1 MKKLKPAPK
10 EDRIQIRIGSAKG
23 DGWSGIIAAAI
34 ITSGALFGLGLIIT
48 GIIKIVEFI
57 L

>member
-1 MKKLKPAPK
+1 MNK
-10 EDRIQIRIGSAKG
+10 KG

-48 GIIKIVEFI
+48 GIIKIVEYI